1 MSWRWVPF
9 VLLSLMTMSACGTP
23 PVDAAHLALLDA
35 DNPIRP
41 IPDPPRGLDIDL
53 AALRV
58 PPAPERVRLGR
69 WLFFDKR
76 LSKDGTIACATCHQ
90 PEHAFSQRTRVATGI
105 DGATGTRNV
114 PTIINLAVP
123 LRWSNFRNVPAGAF
137 FWDGRARS
145 LEEQALEPIANPVEM
160 GNPHATMI
168 DTLARIRS
176 YAHYFEETFGSPGIS
191 KERVAHA
198 IADYVRTRM
207 SGNSRFDR
215 WSTRTDDAILSR
227 QEQRGWGLFAGPA
240 QCGRCHRPPLF
251 TDGQF
256 HNLGIGWD
264 DATGRFSDEGRRAV
278 TRGSV
283 LEADPGTFKTPTLR
297 EITRHPPYMHDG
309 SIATLRE
316 VVEFYNR
323 GAIPN
328 PDLAFEIART
338 GLRLT
343 PGEIDD
349 IVAFLGTLE
358 GEGWQDSGP
367 SRFPQ

>member
-1 MSWRWVPF
+1 MKRRSRSLL
-9 VLLSLMTMSACGTP
+9 LLSLAVAGCGGTSAADSTA
-23 PVDAAHLALLDA
+23 VALLEA
-35 DNPIRP
+35 DNPVGP
-41 IPDPPRGLDIDL
+41 VPHAPRGLSIDL
-53 AALRV
+53 TELPV
-58 PPAPERVRLGR
+58 PPTGERVRLGR

-76 LSKDGTIACATCHQ
+76 LSKDGTMSCATCHEPQ
-90 PEHAFSQRTRVATGI
+90 HGFSQRTRVATG
-105 DGATGTRNV
+105 TGGEQGKRKV
-114 PTIINLAVP
+114 PTIVNLAIP
-123 LRWSNFRNVPAGAF
+123 LRWSNFLDAAPGAF

-145 LEEQALEPIANPVEM
+145 LEEQALEPIANPIEM
-160 GNPHATMI
+160 GNTHAGMI
-168 DTLARIRS
+168 DTLTRIRT
-176 YAHYFEETFGSPGIS
+176 YARYFEEAFGSPAIS

-198 IADYVRTRM
+198 VADYVRTRM

-215 WSTRTDDAILSR
+215 WITQTDPNALSR

-264 DATGRFSDEGRRAV
+264 ANTGRFMDDGRRAV
-278 TRGSV
+278 TKGSV
-283 LEADPGTFKTPTLR
+283 FEADPGTFKTPTLR
-297 EITRHPPYMHDG
+297 EVTRHPPYMHDG

-323 GAIPN
+323 GGIPN
-328 PDLAFEIART
+328 PDLAHELARG

-343 PGEIDD
+343 ASEVDD
-349 IVAFLGTLE
+349 IVAFLSALE

-367 SRFPQ
+367 SHFPQ

>member
-1 MSWRWVPF
+1 MSWRWGM
-9 VLLSLMTMSACGTP
+9 LLSLSLFMISTCGRTAVDSAQ
-23 PVDAAHLALLDA
+23 VALLDA
-35 DNPIRP
+35 DNPVHP
-41 IPDPPRGLDIDL
+41 IPPAPRGVGIVLTS
-53 AALRV
+53 LRV
-58 PPAPERVRLGR
+58 PPTKERVRLGR

-76 LSKDGTIACATCHQ
+76 LSKDGTISCATCHQ
-90 PEHAFSQRTRVATGI
+90 PKHAFSHTARVATGVAGSM
-105 DGATGTRNV
+105 GARKI

-123 LRWSNFRNVPAGAF
+123 LPWSNFKNVPAGAF
-137 FWDGRARS
+137 FWDGRART
-145 LEEQALEPIANPVEM
+145 LEEQALEPIANPLEM
-160 GNPHATMI
+160 GNTHAAMI
-168 DTLARIRS
+168 DTLGRIRA
-176 YAHYFEETFGSPGIS
+176 YAHFFEQTFDSPGVTT
-191 KERVAHA
+191 ERVAHA

-215 WSTRTDDAILSR
+215 WITGTDDAALSR

-240 QCGRCHRPPLF
+240 QCGRCHRLPLF
-251 TDGQF
+251 TDGKF

-264 DATGRFSDEGRRAV
+264 PATRRFADYGRHAV
-278 TRGSV
+278 TKGSV

-297 EITRHPPYMHDG
+297 EVTRHPPYMHDG

-323 GAIPN
+323 GAVPN
-328 PDLAFEIART
+328 PDLAFEISRS

-343 PGEIDD
+343 PSEIDD

-367 SRFPQ
+367 SYFPQ

>member
-1 MSWRWVPF
+1 MPP
-9 VLLSLMTMSACGTP
+9 SA
-23 PVDAAHLALLDA
+23 
-35 DNPIRP
+35 
-41 IPDPPRGLDIDL
+41 
-53 AALRV
+53 
-58 PPAPERVRLGR
+58 ERVRLGR

-76 LSKDGTIACATCHQ
+76 LSKDGTLSCASCHQ
-90 PEHAFSQRTRVATGI
+90 PEHAFSQTTRVATGSA
-105 DGATGTRNV
+105 GATGKRKV

-123 LRWSNFRNVPAGAF
+123 LRWSNFMDAPIGAF

-145 LEEQALEPIANPVEM
+145 LEEQALEPIANPIEM
-160 GNPHATMI
+160 ASTHTAMV
-168 DTLARIRS
+168 DTLTRIRS
-176 YAHYFEETFGSPGIS
+176 YAHYFEEAFESAEIT
-191 KERVAHA
+191 KARVAHA

-215 WSTRTDDAILSR
+215 WITRTDDEALTV
-227 QEQRGWGLFAGPA
+227 QEKRGWGLFAGPA

-264 DATGRFSDEGRRAV
+264 ATTRRFADYGRQAV
-278 TRGSV
+278 TRGSIF
-283 LEADPGTFKTPTLR
+283 EADPGTFKTPTLR
-297 EITRHPPYMHDG
+297 EVTRHPPYMHDG

-328 PDLAFEIART
+328 PDLAFEIPRT
-338 GLRLT
+338 GLHLT
-343 PGEIDD
+343 ASEIDD
-349 IVAFLGTLE
+349 IVAFLSALE

-367 SRFPQ
+367 SYFPQ